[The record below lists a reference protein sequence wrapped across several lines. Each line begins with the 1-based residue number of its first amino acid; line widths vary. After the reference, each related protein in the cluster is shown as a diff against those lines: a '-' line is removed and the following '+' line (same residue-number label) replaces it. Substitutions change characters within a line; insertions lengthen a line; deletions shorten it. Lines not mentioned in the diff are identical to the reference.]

1 MSEDHVIKVVVA
13 DDDSLIRMDL
23 VEMLGELGYR
33 VVGQCGDG
41 MSAVNLVDK
50 LRPDVALLDIK
61 MPGMDG
67 LTAAERITEAGNTA
81 VVVVTA
87 FSQRDFVARATAAG
101 AMAYLVKPV
110 AQADLTPAIELARA
124 RFAEQ
129 SALRAEVGSLSER
142 LAARK
147 VIEAAKGLLQSRFE
161 MDEQAAFQWLRQAA
175 MDRRMSMAEVAR
187 TVLTELR
194 SGSTPKRRGS

>member
-1 MSEDHVIKVVVA
+1 MAEDPVIEVVVA

-67 LTAAERITEAGNTA
+67 LTAA
-81 VVVVTA
+81 
-87 FSQRDFVARATAAG
+87 
-101 AMAYLVKPV
+101 
-110 AQADLTPAIELARA
+110 
-124 RFAEQ
+124 
-129 SALRAEVGSLSER
+129 
-142 LAARK
+142 
-147 VIEAAKGLLQSRFE
+147 
-161 MDEQAAFQWLRQAA
+161 
-175 MDRRMSMAEVAR
+175 
-187 TVLTELR
+187 
-194 SGSTPKRRGS
+194 